1 MPQKERAT
9 SWTYCISSLSSNT
22 GKGPMELDLHIHT
35 NRYSGCSNIAP
46 GELIRSARAAGL
58 DGIALTEHG
67 IRWPDR
73 KIENLLERSGNN
85 DFVVIAGEEVAC
97 FSNSGKFQGEFLV
110 FGYPKSLGSSK
121 SIAQVI
127 EIVHSEGGV
136 VIAAH
141 PFKPQDTGPGY
152 YGCGDA
158 VWELDIDGLEIG
170 HPSYTEESR
179 RRALQVMRDRGLA
192 GISCSDAHDP
202 GAIGALRTVFEVP
215 VRDAAQLCEAVR
227 KRLIRNTT

>member
-1 MPQKERAT
+1 
-9 SWTYCISSLSSNT
+9 
-22 GKGPMELDLHIHT
+22 MELDLHIHT
-35 NRYSGCSNIAP
+35 NRYSGCSNIPP
-46 GELIRSARAAGL
+46 GRVVRSAMDAGL

-67 IRWPDR
+67 IRWSDR
-73 KIENLLERSGNN
+73 DIQDLLEKAGEES
-85 DFVVIAGEEVAC
+85 FTVIPGEEVAC
-97 FSNSGKFQGEFLV
+97 FSRAGKFQGEFLV

-121 SIAQVI
+121 SIDKVI
-127 EIVHSEGGV
+127 ELVHGEGGI

-158 VWELDIDGLEIG
+158 VWELDIDGLEVG
-170 HPSYTEESR
+170 HPSYTDASR
-179 RRALQVMRDRGLA
+179 RRALQVMRERGLA

-227 KRLIRNTT
+227 KRLIRNNIEN